1 MLTEYQQAVDYL
13 YTSLPMFQR
22 IGAAA
27 IKKDITNTIR
37 LCEALDN
44 PHKKFKSIHVGGTN
58 GKGSVSHLVASI
70 LQAAGYKVGL
80 HTSPHLKNFTERIR
94 VNGQEADKNFV
105 VDFINRTKPLIEE
118 VKPSFFEL
126 SVVMAF
132 DYFAREHVDIAVIEV
147 GLGGRL
153 DSTNVIT
160 PELSIIT
167 NIGWDHTDILGDT
180 LEKIAFEKA
189 GIIKKGVPVVISERQ
204 SVVESVFINKAEEL
218 HAPLV
223 FASDHYVVKRVGDLI
238 SVFQDDDLLL
248 DAVSIPLTGNYQN
261 QNLKGVV
268 AAVDQLNKLNFNI
281 SKDALKNGI
290 ENVTTTTGLKGRWQ
304 KLGDEPLIIC
314 DTGHNVDG
322 MREVVAQI
330 KEQSYKK
337 LHMVL
342 GMVSDKDIHAVLQVL
357 PKDATYYFCQAKI
370 PRALDAD
377 TLSARAATLGLKG
390 VAIPDVNTAIA
401 QAKLSASK
409 SDFIFIGGSTFVVA
423 EITEL

>member
-1 MLTEYQQAVDYL
+1 
-13 YTSLPMFQR
+13 MFQR

-223 FASDHYVVKRVGDLI
+223 FASDHYVVKRMGDLI